1 MRKKPIKT
9 LTIRKLPEEVAD
21 AVRKRAEDS
30 GLSFSR
36 ALIALVQDHLN
47 DPVKTKLFPEMAQ
60 PKKKKKRDL
69 NYMRT
74 WSQKEYDDFMKDLA
88 DQRRIDPDMWK

>member
-1 MRKKPIKT
+1 MMHKSFKT

-21 AVRKRAEDS
+21 AVRKRAEEA

-36 ALIALVQDHLN
+36 ALISLLEDHLG
-47 DPVKTKLFPEMAQ
+47 TAA

-69 NYMRT
+69 SYMRT
-74 WSQKEYDDFMKDLA
+74 WSQKEYDDFMENLA
-88 DQRRIDPDMWK
+88 DQRKIDPKMWQ